1 MDEFAREVFR
11 LGTLRCFRH
20 FSLDLRGREEL
31 LLTVWREKRISAD
44 IWGEW
49 GVTYGGNGS
58 R

>member
-31 LLTVWREKRISAD
+31 LLTVWREKRYPLIY
-44 IWGEW
+44 GEN
-49 GVTYGGNGS
+49 GV
-58 R
+58 